1 MSDRFLYIAGPMSGI
16 PEYNRPEFEK
26 AYTFIRETMAIPP
39 SNIFNPIDH
48 EASLMVQE
56 GKLAGPDAYR
66 ICLKMDLDW
75 ICDWTT
81 DMYMLKGWGQSKG
94 ANAEHALALAL
105 NLNIFYQ

>member
-1 MSDRFLYIAGPMSGI
+1 MSDRFYYIAGPMTGI

-26 AYTFIRETMAIPP
+26 AGDHLRAQGVPS

-56 GKLAGPDAYR
+56 GLIKGEDAYR

-75 ICDWTT
+75 ICDWAT
-81 DMYMLKGWGQSKG
+81 DMYMLRGWGQSKG
-94 ANAEHALALAL
+94 ANAEHALAVAL
-105 NLNIFYQ
+105 NLNIVYQ

>member
-16 PEYNRPEFEK
+16 EEYNRPEFEK
-26 AYTFIRETMAIPP
+26 AALIVREKFNIPP
-39 SNIFNPIDH
+39 SNVFNPIDH

-75 ICDWTT
+75 ICDWAT
-81 DMYMLKGWGQSKG
+81 DMYMLRGWGNSKG
-94 ANAEHALALAL
+94 ANAEHALAVAL
-105 NLNIFYQ
+105 NLNIHYQ